1 MKRKWLSSLS
11 FALALLFLTGTA
23 SAKCQ
28 VTISY
33 NKLATVAGEA
43 IRADYII
50 DGFEQD
56 KVSLYWRVAMTDR
69 EDVMDPNPKV
79 NYDGVNYWE
88 ASVKPES
95 ATGSTAVRTVGSGF
109 VQLVADGAGDD
120 VSVSYPQG
128 DGLVRVSGEA
138 YVPIKIAFDR
148 EKAWIGDTITAYYE
162 IEGAV
167 EEGQHILGAWFWK
180 LSGGKTA
187 YEQFELE
194 TETGSETLTIP
205 GDLPEGVTGISFVI
219 TLSYSNG
226 YYVSFEAEKTIAL
239 AAPAEDDPNARVLRR
254 DDDGVFRLYRGTAL
268 DTNYFGIVPY
278 EGGRFMVANGLIVD
292 QSGLVSDNVNWYY
305 LANGQVVDYTGL
317 VLYDGAWFYVSG
329 GRMDTAKAGL
339 VEYDGALFMVGG
351 GRILTEVNGM
361 MQDPSSGL
369 WYYLAGGQVANYTGI
384 VLYDGALFYV
394 IGGRL
399 ATEFN
404 DIVTYDG
411 VQMRVVGGQV
421 VEYLV

>member
-56 KVSLYWRVAMTDR
+56 KVNLYWRVAMTDR

-95 ATGSTAVRTVGSGF
+95 ATGSTAVRTVGAGF
-109 VQLVADGAGDD
+109 VQLVAEGANDD
-120 VSVSYPQG
+120 VTVSYPQG

-138 YVPIKIAFDR
+138 YMPIQIAFDR

-162 IEGAV
+162 IQGAV

-205 GDLPEGVTGISFVI
+205 GDLPEGVTGLSFVI
-219 TLSYSNG
+219 TLVISNG
-226 YYVSFEAEKTIAL
+226 YYADFEAEKTISWWR
-239 AAPAEDDPNARVLRR
+239 PP
-254 DDDGVFRLYRGTAL
+254 
-268 DTNYFGIVPY
+268 
-278 EGGRFMVANGLIVD
+278 
-292 QSGLVSDNVNWYY
+292 
-305 LANGQVVDYTGL
+305 
-317 VLYDGAWFYVSG
+317 
-329 GRMDTAKAGL
+329 RMT
-339 VEYDGALFMVGG
+339 
-351 GRILTEVNGM
+351 
-361 MQDPSSGL
+361 
-369 WYYLAGGQVANYTGI
+369 
-384 VLYDGALFYV
+384 
-394 IGGRL
+394 
-399 ATEFN
+399 
-404 DIVTYDG
+404 
-411 VQMRVVGGQV
+411 
-421 VEYLV
+421 